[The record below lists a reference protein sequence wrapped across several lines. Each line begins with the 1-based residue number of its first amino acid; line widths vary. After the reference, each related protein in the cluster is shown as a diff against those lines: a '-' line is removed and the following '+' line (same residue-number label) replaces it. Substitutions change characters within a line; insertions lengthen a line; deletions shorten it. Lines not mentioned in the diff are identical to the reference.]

1 MPHGGRQLM
10 SGGDV
15 LVECWGCQSVQCHW
29 KGCTVSRGGAAM
41 VCDKTGGGWMAV
53 MRGRL
58 GGGDMLVECWG
69 CQSAQCHWKG
79 CKVFLSSAVSRGED
93 AMVCDKAGGG
103 WMAMMR
109 GRLDPSEGKWCLV
122 RAVYRAFGPSFRIDL
137 AWSVRRWCV
146 VLPPFD
152 LPTFDLFGVVL
163 RGCYHASFGLTCYW
177 IDFDFALPLAVV
189 FRHSFGRFVAQF
201 IGFRRTSVVPSAI
214 WSLPSS
220 YPPSFASFLSIFLVG
235 PSSVRCSF
243 DLSFTRSVGFRG
255 TYAALSGIPL
265 LPSSFPPSSLSV
277 LSRTIHWSVIC
288 SSLFRPFHCS
298 MCWSPSYFCRSLG
311 CSVTRSAIS
320 RRFRCCC
327 RRAIRQPLCRYCQ
340 LIHWFVIRPPLFR
353 PFRRSIHW
361 FPWYFRHSFGRSVA
375 QSAVSG
381 HFRCCCRRDIRQ
393 PLRHY
398 CQPIRWLVIR
408 LPLIRPFRRSIRWFS
423 WYFYRSFGC
432 SVATFELSANH
443 CGLLFG
449 LPDAGYSTVIS
460 LWVHRMT
467 FGLRLLFSQ
476 ERARSPITLGFWSS
490 LAFFARTR
498 VEPCHIRLLV
508 FTCFF
513 PQERARSPATL
524 GFWSSLGFFARTA
537 IWGPEEAKV
546 AVMLVMDVL
555 GVVSHQVYSVL
566 GGYSVTWALQCGT
579 DGTVATLRWYYDGTD
594 GTVTGRV
601 EVSRPT
607 CGTVTRQRPD

>member
-235 PSSVRCSF
+235 PSFVRCSF

-277 LSRTIHWSVIC
+277 LSRTIHW
-288 SSLFRPFHCS
+288 LFRHSVCHFPAFSLLLPSSYPPTFVSLLSIDSLVCHPSAALSAFPSLDPLVSVVLPPF
-298 MCWSPSYFCRSLG
+298 
-311 CSVTRSAIS
+311 
-320 RRFRCCC
+320 
-327 RRAIRQPLCRYCQ
+327 
-340 LIHWFVIRPPLFR
+340 FR
-353 PFRRSIHW
+353 PFRRSIRRFRAFSLLLPSRYPPTFASLLSTNSLAGHPSAAHSA
-361 FPWYFRHSFGRSVA
+361 FPSLDPLVFVVLLPFFRL
-375 QSAVSG
+375 
-381 HFRCCCRRDIRQ
+381 FRCYLRVIRQ
-393 PLRHY
+393 PLWT
-398 CQPIRWLVIR
+398 IVR
-408 LPLIRPFRRSIRWFS
+408 LARCWAS
-423 WYFYRSFGC
+423 
-432 SVATFELSANH
+432 
-443 CGLLFG
+443 GL
-449 LPDAGYSTVIS
+449 
-460 LWVHRMT
+460 H
-467 FGLRLLFSQ
+467 LL
-476 ERARSPITLGFWSS
+476 
-490 LAFFARTR
+490 
-498 VEPCHIRLLV
+498 
-508 FTCFF
+508 F